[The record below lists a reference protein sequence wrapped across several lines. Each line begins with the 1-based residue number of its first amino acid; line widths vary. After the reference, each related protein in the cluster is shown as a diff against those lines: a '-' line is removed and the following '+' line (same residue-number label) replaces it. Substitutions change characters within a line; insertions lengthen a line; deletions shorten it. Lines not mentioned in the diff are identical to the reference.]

1 MTSSRKRIIAAGNRV
16 QQRSQMAA
24 LHGYGIHAQ
33 TISWF
38 VNRHITTVRRWISR
52 VKIDG
57 NIHDQKRDGRPP
69 AYSEKIKL
77 KTIAF
82 YCQVSPLP
90 DCGTWS
96 FRWAEKY
103 LKEHSEIIG
112 CPSLVILP
120 SNAPSTAMLS
130 VLICISIF

>member
-24 LHGYGIHAQ
+24 LHGYGIPAQ

-38 VNRHITTVRRWISR
+38 VNRHITTVHRWISR
-52 VKIDG
+52 AKIDG
-57 NIHDQKRDGRPP
+57 NIHDQKRDVRPSV
-69 AYSEKIKL
+69 YSEKIKL

-103 LKEHSEIIG
+103 LENTVRS
-112 CPSLVILP
+112 SAAL
-120 SNAPSTAMLS
+120 
-130 VLICISIF
+130 